1 MKKKNTRIIY
11 QMLCFIRMII
21 NMLYL
26 QLSSNISGPCS
37 NIIIDDEL
45 NDEVHR
51 YLLHLIL
58 EAWPLRPLEIRV

>member
-1 MKKKNTRIIY
+1 
-11 QMLCFIRMII
+11 
-21 NMLYL
+21 MLYL

-45 NDEVHR
+45 SDEVHR